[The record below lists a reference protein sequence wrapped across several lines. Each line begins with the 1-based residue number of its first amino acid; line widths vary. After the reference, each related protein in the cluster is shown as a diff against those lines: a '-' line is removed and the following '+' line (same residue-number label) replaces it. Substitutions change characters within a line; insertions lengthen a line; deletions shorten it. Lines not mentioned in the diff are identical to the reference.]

1 MWFLSSTIIA
11 KSSKASPLCPER
23 ADLLDDRVPN
33 IVELPH
39 NLSDAKCGNIQL

>member
-1 MWFLSSTIIA
+1 
-11 KSSKASPLCPER
+11 
-23 ADLLDDRVPN
+23 LLDGRVPN